1 MDPITAITLGSS
13 VIQGL
18 GGLFGARRA
27 NKAQRIAAAEER
39 RKRAEMNR
47 LRDIYSN
54 IDTSNPFLNMEN
66 TMEDLTV
73 NQQQAQ
79 FEAQQFQQS
88 QANTLASLRQSA
100 GGSGIAALAQS
111 LAQQGQ
117 LAAQR
122 SAASIGQQEAINQR
136 MAAQQAGQIQAQER
150 RGEIISRQQQR
161 DQIGTLLGMSQS
173 EVAAAREQQRLAQKA
188 KMDAISGGVSGIAS
202 ALSSGISA
210 GAFSGGNTNIPASYD
225 GGQLETII
233 NPSVFGQSGVT
244 QTYDEYEQ
252 DQYNQIMSVANQFR
266 D

>member
-18 GGLFGARRA
+18 GGFFGARRA
-27 NKAQRIAAAEER
+27 NKAKRKAAAEER
-39 RKRAEMNR
+39 RKR
-47 LRDIYSN
+47 
-54 IDTSNPFLNMEN
+54 
-66 TMEDLTV
+66 
-73 NQQQAQ
+73 

-88 QANTLASLRQSA
+88 QANVLNNLRSAA

-122 SAASIGQQEAINQR
+122 SAANIGQQEATNQR

-161 DQIGTLLGMSQS
+161 DQVGTLLGMSQQ
-173 EVAAAREQQRLAQKA
+173 EVAAARQQQMLAQKA
-188 KMDAISGGVSGIAS
+188 KMDAISGGISGITS

-210 GAFSGGNTNIPASYD
+210 GAFGTSPIPTS
-225 GGQLETII
+225 
-233 NPSVFGQSGVT
+233 T
-244 QTYDEYEQ
+244 QHLAEGLSTEDILS
-252 DQYNQIMSVANQFR
+252 QYNFSMTGR
-266 D
+266 

>member
-18 GGLFGARRA
+18 GGLFGARKA
-27 NKAQRIAAAEER
+27 KKAQRKAAAEQR

-47 LRDIYSN
+47 LKDVYSN

-122 SAASIGQQEAINQR
+122 SSANIGQQEVTNQR
-136 MAAQQAGQIQAQER
+136 MAAQQAGQIQQQER
-150 RGEIISRQQQR
+150 RGELISRQQQR
-161 DQIGTLLGMSQS
+161 DQTGTLLGMAQS
-173 EVAAAREQQRLAQKA
+173 ETQAAREQEVMAQQA
-188 KMDAISGGVSGIAS
+188 KFDSI
-202 ALSSGISA
+202 SSGLGGMTSMLTAGFEA
-210 GAFSGGNTNIPASYD
+210 GAFKK
-225 GGQLETII
+225 
-233 NPSVFGQSGVT
+233 
-244 QTYDEYEQ
+244 
-252 DQYNQIMSVANQFR
+252 
-266 D
+266 

>member
-1 MDPITAITLGSS
+1 MDPITGGIAIGGAL
-13 VIQGL
+13 IQGI

-27 NKAQRIAAAEER
+27 RKAQRKAAAEQR

-66 TMEDLTV
+66 TMEDLTI

-88 QANTLASLRQSA
+88 QSNILNTLRSSA

-122 SAASIGQQEAINQR
+122 SSASIGQQEATNQR

-161 DQIGTLLGMSQS
+161 DQVGTLLGMSQS
-173 EVAAAREQQRLAQKA
+173 EVAAARQQEMMAQQA
-188 KMDAISGGVSGIAS
+188 RFDAISSGLGGMTGMLTAGIE
-202 ALSSGISA
+202 A
-210 GAFSGGNTNIPASYD
+210 GAFKK
-225 GGQLETII
+225 
-233 NPSVFGQSGVT
+233 
-244 QTYDEYEQ
+244 
-252 DQYNQIMSVANQFR
+252 
-266 D
+266 

>member
-18 GGLFGARRA
+18 GGFFGARSA
-27 NKAQRIAAAEER
+27 NKAKRKAAAEER

-47 LRDIYSN
+47 LRGIYSS

-88 QANTLASLRQSA
+88 QANVLNNLRGAA

-122 SAASIGQQEAINQR
+122 SAANIGQQEATNQR
-136 MAAQQAGQIQAQER
+136 MAAQQAGQIQQQER
-150 RGEIISRQQQR
+150 RGELISRQQQR

-173 EVAAAREQQRLAQKA
+173 EVAAAREQQRLAQQA
-188 KMDAISGGVSGIAS
+188 KMDAISGGISGITS

-210 GAFSGGNTNIPASYD
+210 GAFGGNTNIPASYD
-225 GGQLETII
+225 GGQLETIM
-233 NPSVFGQSGVT
+233 NPSIFGQGGIT